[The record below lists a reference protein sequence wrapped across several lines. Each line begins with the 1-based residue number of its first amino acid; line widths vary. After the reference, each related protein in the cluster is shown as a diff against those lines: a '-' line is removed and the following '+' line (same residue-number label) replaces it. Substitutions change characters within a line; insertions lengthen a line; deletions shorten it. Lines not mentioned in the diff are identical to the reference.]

1 MAAVQPLFCSGR
13 AAAACF
19 GRSAAVANVRA
30 MVKQGGSET
39 AENDGSKLVNVA
51 HPRCQRSLPGRGC
64 YPACR
69 RRNPDPLARSIKP
82 GKLIISKI
90 EISKLGGMSGVLGR
104 LCLMGGRD

>member
-51 HPRCQRSLPGRGC
+51 HP
-64 YPACR
+64 
-69 RRNPDPLARSIKP
+69 
-82 GKLIISKI
+82 
-90 EISKLGGMSGVLGR
+90 
-104 LCLMGGRD
+104 

>member
-1 MAAVQPLFCSGR
+1 MSASHRVCSCIRVPAKDCRRQVCQMLVYIYDEMCAHTHAVLDIMNRFAWSSLSVCAMAAVQPLFCSGR

-51 HPRCQRSLPGRGC
+51 HP
-64 YPACR
+64 
-69 RRNPDPLARSIKP
+69 
-82 GKLIISKI
+82 
-90 EISKLGGMSGVLGR
+90 
-104 LCLMGGRD
+104 